1 MSKAEHITE
10 CPYPMPESQ
19 RKEIEETAEE
29 MGVSDIHVFSVVI
42 QEGLE
47 KITGR

>member
-1 MSKAEHITE
+1 MSKAADRVTE

-19 RKEIEETAEE
+19 RKEIESTAEE
-29 MGVSDIHVFSVVI
+29 LGVSDIHVFSVVI

-47 KITGR
+47 KLSQ